1 MKKTSTDVFIL
12 HMCTKNHDHMYASW
26 NNGVWQTLTTQKIKI
41 LKKCKTRQDI
51 IILHKC
57 TKNNDHMLYCFSDI
71 TRDEFNCYFPIWA
84 MFCPFTPLTAPQKH
98 NFTEAYQKFWSD
110 VPFLRYRARWTG
122 GQTEERK
129 DSRTD
134 GKSGILK
141 LVPHLIM
148 HHSNW
153 KFQNGLPHET
163 GPGSCIGSIEEP
175 SWKSIK

>member
-1 MKKTSTDVFIL
+1 
-12 HMCTKNHDHMYASW
+12 
-26 NNGVWQTLTTQKIKI
+26 
-41 LKKCKTRQDI
+41 
-51 IILHKC
+51 
-57 TKNNDHMLYCFSDI
+57 
-71 TRDEFNCYFPIWA
+71 

-98 NFTEAYQKFWSD
+98 NFTQAYQKFWSD
-110 VPFLRYRARWTG
+110 VQFLRYRARWTG

-134 GKSGILK
+134 GKSGLLK

-163 GPGSCIGSIEEP
+163 GLEAALGALKNLPGNQLNKNLGLCLFIIIARKCSIFMGRIFC
-175 SWKSIK
+175 SSIVLVWTFNTRGVYNFIIKKANIPVNLVPFFNGVLFLLCCLSLK